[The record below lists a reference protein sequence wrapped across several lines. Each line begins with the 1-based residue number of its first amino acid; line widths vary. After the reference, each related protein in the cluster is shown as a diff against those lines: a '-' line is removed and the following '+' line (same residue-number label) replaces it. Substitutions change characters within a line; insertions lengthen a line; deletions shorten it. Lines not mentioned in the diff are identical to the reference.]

1 MRAHITITT
10 LSEGITCLHNHCIN
24 LMQIA
29 LYWTLIT
36 TLLQLTA
43 SRATT
48 LWLKQTT
55 LFLQCTLLRLSFP
68 SYVSPSSPSPL
79 PVSDLFFTITVPP
92 TINMGTEVTT
102 VCPIPNIP
110 QATVMAENPLGT
122 NDITYCNV
130 TSERGSFRSR
140 SVTVVDPTQQGL
152 FALVLIITHL
162 LRLVGQRWPTG

>member
-1 MRAHITITT
+1 MWRLI
-10 LSEGITCLHNHCIN
+10 LSFLPPFLPPIFHSFLFFSISLH
-24 LMQIA
+24 A
-29 LYWTLIT
+29 
-36 TLLQLTA
+36 
-43 SRATT
+43 
-48 LWLKQTT
+48 
-55 LFLQCTLLRLSFP
+55 LLRLAFP
-68 SYVSPSSPSPL
+68 SYLLLSSPL
-79 PVSDLFFTITVPP
+79 PVSDLFFTTSVPP

>member
-68 SYVSPSSPSPL
+68 SYLLPLLPPSQFQTCSSQSLYHQQSTWVQRSQQSAPYPTSHKPL
-79 PVSDLFFTITVPP
+79 WRLETLWVPITSH
-92 TINMGTEVTT
+92 TATWHQRGAHFIAEVWLLLTQHNK
-102 VCPIPNIP
+102 VC
-110 QATVMAENPLGT
+110 L
-122 NDITYCNV
+122 
-130 TSERGSFRSR
+130 
-140 SVTVVDPTQQGL
+140 
-152 FALVLIITHL
+152 HL
-162 LRLVGQRWPTG
+162 Y